1 MMSHPHV
8 LLSTVF
14 LVSNWLD
21 MLAGLPG
28 DSTRTGFV
36 RAEIMGM
43 VSERIRNPHM
53 YDTAS
58 TIIIIVHLLAG
69 EIWRCDESI
78 LRFHVSGI
86 AKLIALCGGMIN
98 FEKAYVAEL
107 SAS

>member
-43 VSERIRNPHM
+43 CTCWPER
-53 YDTAS
+53 Y
-58 TIIIIVHLLAG
+58 
-69 EIWRCDESI
+69 
-78 LRFHVSGI
+78 
-86 AKLIALCGGMIN
+86 GGAT
-98 FEKAYVAEL
+98 KAYCGFTYP
-107 SAS
+107 ASQN